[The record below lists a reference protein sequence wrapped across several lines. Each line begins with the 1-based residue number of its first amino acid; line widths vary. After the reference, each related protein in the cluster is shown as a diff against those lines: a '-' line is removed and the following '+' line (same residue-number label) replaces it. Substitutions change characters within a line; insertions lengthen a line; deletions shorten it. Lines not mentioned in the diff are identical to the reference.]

1 MLFYKTQVSD
11 NKGVKQWKRVD
22 VNLPEHV
29 NIPSFPEGLSL
40 KEYDECF
47 DKYLTEIAM
56 KSLAK
61 DRPLW
66 EVHIIKYPTS
76 KAAGNLIFKLHH
88 ALGDGFSLMGALLS
102 CMQQANNPSLP
113 LTFPSLQ
120 PSSEGNGKAVDEIGC
135 LPKTLSTIYNTT
147 SDFGWSVLKSSLIAD
162 DKTSIRSGDD
172 GVEFHPVQIS
182 TVALSLDHIK
192 QIKTVI
198 GATVNDVLTG
208 IIFLGTRLYIQATG
222 KGFGNS
228 ESTALVLLNTRNI
241 NGYKSLDEMVKAD
254 SETKWGNQFAFLHVT
269 LPELVD
275 DISNPLEFIS
285 EAQKVIKRK
294 RNSLAVYL
302 TGQSLEIIRKCAG
315 PEAAARFIHSTLQK
329 STMTVSNMIGP
340 VEKMA
345 LANHPCKGL
354 YFMVVGVPQSLT
366 ITIMS
371 YMRTLRIA
379 IGVEK
384 GYIDMQKFN
393 SCIENAFQLIYK
405 AAVQN
410 G

>member
-1 MLFYKTQVSD
+1 M
-11 NKGVKQWKRVD
+11 
-22 VNLPEHV
+22 NLPEHV

-182 TVALSLDHIK
+182 TVALSLFH
-192 QIKTVI
+192 
-198 GATVNDVLTG
+198 
-208 IIFLGTRLYIQATG
+208 F
-222 KGFGNS
+222 
-228 ESTALVLLNTRNI
+228 
-241 NGYKSLDEMVKAD
+241 
-254 SETKWGNQFAFLHVT
+254 
-269 LPELVD
+269 
-275 DISNPLEFIS
+275 
-285 EAQKVIKRK
+285 
-294 RNSLAVYL
+294 
-302 TGQSLEIIRKCAG
+302 
-315 PEAAARFIHSTLQK
+315 
-329 STMTVSNMIGP
+329 
-340 VEKMA
+340 
-345 LANHPCKGL
+345 
-354 YFMVVGVPQSLT
+354 
-366 ITIMS
+366 
-371 YMRTLRIA
+371 
-379 IGVEK
+379 
-384 GYIDMQKFN
+384 
-393 SCIENAFQLIYK
+393 
-405 AAVQN
+405 
-410 G
+410 